1 MRFEGMFGVFSGRV
15 RDILELAEGETSA
28 DKVTDLRR
36 AVEELVRPGMHLH
49 LGHAYM
55 RPNAAL
61 YEICRRFWGKDPGF
75 TVSSLGF
82 IANMVLLV
90 HGGLARKLITTFC
103 GDSYP
108 FPGPNRVYQEAY
120 REGRLEIENWTV
132 LTLPQRLMAGAMGVE
147 WMPTHSLLGSS
158 MAEENAEDFRVVEMP
173 DGSRVGMVR
182 ALRPDLTLIHA
193 WAADRAGNVLL
204 TPPYAENV
212 FAAFAAREG
221 VLVTVEQVVPT
232 SFLRRHSHFVRV
244 PGYLV
249 RAVCPAPMG
258 VHPSGASNQ
267 GIKEFDA
274 YAEDE
279 EFMLQLREACRGEE
293 TLEEWVR
300 EWLLGVGSH
309 EDYLAKLGHERI
321 WYLKGRAA
329 GDSWVSELADRVPFI
344 PHTEDYTPVEMM
356 VVEAARLLRRRVREA
371 GYRTILAGIGASNL
385 AAWKAWYDLRREDVP
400 VELMAEVG
408 FYGYTPRPADP
419 FIFNFRNIPTCTM
432 LTDIPTVLGSM
443 VGAESGRAIGA
454 LGAGQVDRYGNIN
467 STKIPELKLFL
478 VGSGGACDVAL
489 GAGEVLVTVAQDR
502 LRTPQKVSYVTAPGE
517 KVRTVVTT
525 MGVFEKPPGEEELVL
540 TAYFPQVAADGRDAL
555 QAIASR
561 CGWELKAAPSL
572 RRVEPPTRE
581 ELYDVR
587 IFDPRRYFLE
597 EAPSSAG
604 P

>member
-1 MRFEGMFGVFSGRV
+1 MGLEDLFGAFSDRV
-15 RDILELAEGETSA
+15 TELLELSDAESGE
-28 DKVTDLRR
+28 DKVMDLAR
-36 AVEELVRPGMHLH
+36 AVEALVRPGMHLH

-61 YEICRRFWGKDPGF
+61 YEICRRFWRRDPGF
-75 TVSSLGF
+75 TLSSLGF

-132 LTLPQRLMAGAMGVE
+132 LTLPQRLMAGALGVE
-147 WMPTHSLLGSS
+147 WMPTHSLVGSS
-158 MAEENAEDFRVVEMP
+158 MADENAEDFRVVEMP

-182 ALRPDLTLIHA
+182 ALNPDLTLIHA
-193 WAADRAGNVLL
+193 WAADRAGNLLL

-221 VLVTVEQVVPT
+221 VLATVERVVPT
-232 SFLRRHSHFVRV
+232 DFLRRYSHFVKV

-267 GIKEFDA
+267 GIRELDA

-279 EFMLQLREACRGEE
+279 EFMLELREACGSEE

-300 EWLLGVGSH
+300 EWLLGVKSH
-309 EDYLAKLGHERI
+309 EQYLARLGHRRI

-329 GDSWVSELADRVPFI
+329 GDSWVSELAERVPSI
-344 PHTEDYTPVEMM
+344 PTTENYTPLEMM
-356 VVEAARLLRRRVREA
+356 VVEAARLLRERVREA

-385 AAWKAWYDLRREDVP
+385 AAWKAWYDLRRERLP

-419 FIFNFRNIPTCTM
+419 FIFNFRNIPTCIM
-432 LTDIPTVLGSM
+432 LTDIVTVLGSM
-443 VGAESGRAIGA
+443 VGASGSRAIGA
-454 LGAGQVDRYGNIN
+454 LGAGQVDRHGNIN

-489 GAGEVLVTVAQDR
+489 GAEEVLVTVAQDR
-502 LRTPQKVSYVTAPGE
+502 LRTPEKVSYITAPGRR
-517 KVRTVVTT
+517 VRTLVTT
-525 MGVFEKPPGEEELVL
+525 EGVFRKPPGGEELLLV
-540 TAYFPQVAADGRDAL
+540 AYFPHVAGEEREAFQV
-555 QAIASR
+555 ISSH
-561 CGWELKAAPSL
+561 CGWELRAVSSL
-572 RRVEPPTRE
+572 RKVEPPTRD

-597 EAPSSAG
+597 EAPR
-604 P
+604 